1 MEFTSTDVLCCPP
14 PLFHCFGLVLGLLA
28 VISHGAK
35 IIYPGDVFDPQAVL
49 RAISEERCTALHG
62 VPTMFEAI
70 LNLARPTEFECSY
83 LRTGIIA
90 GAPVPRPLMERLLL
104 ELNMTEFTSS
114 YGLTEASPTCF
125 NASTVDP
132 IHRRLTTVGKILPHA
147 RGKIINPHDCSVLPV
162 GRRGE
167 LCISGYQVF
176 SGYWKNHSKTEEALL
191 RDRDGTVWLRTG
203 DEAYFDVHGYCTI
216 TGRFKDI
223 IIRGGE
229 NIYPLEIEERLVAHR
244 AISRA
249 SVVGLPDHHYGEV
262 VAAFLTLEEGMP
274 RPSDE
279 EIRQWARKLLGMHKA
294 PKHVFVF
301 GVDDGLPVQV
311 PQTGSGKVQKQVL
324 RDLGKNLVEQKKIQ
338 EPMLSRS

>member
-1 MEFTSTDVLCCPP
+1 MLCCPP

-28 VISHGAK
+28 VICQGAK
-35 IIYPGDVFDPQAVL
+35 LIYPGDVFDPRAVL
-49 RAISEERCTALHG
+49 RAVSEERCTALHG

-70 LNLARPTEFECSY
+70 LNLPRPADFDCSH

-90 GAPVPRPLMERLLL
+90 GAPVPRPLMRRLLV

-125 NASTVDP
+125 NALTTDT

-147 RGKIINPHDCSVLPV
+147 RGKIIDPRDGSLLPV

-176 SGYWKNHSKTEEALL
+176 RGYWNNRSKTEETLL
-191 RDRDGTVWLRTG
+191 RDPDGTVWLRTG
-203 DEAYFDVHGYCTI
+203 DEAFFDTDGYCTI

-229 NIYPLEIEERLVAHR
+229 NIYPLEIEERLVSHR

-249 SVVGLPDHHYGEV
+249 SVVGLPDDHYGEV
-262 VAAFLTLEEGMP
+262 VAAFLTLAEGSP
-274 RPSDE
+274 RPDDA
-279 EIRQWARKLLGMHKA
+279 EIRQWTRERLGRHKA
-294 PKHVFVF
+294 PKYVFVF
-301 GVDDGLPVQV
+301 DVDHGLPVQM
-311 PQTGSGKVQKQVL
+311 PQTASGKVQKQVL
-324 RDLGKNLVEQKKIQ
+324 RDLGKALVEGRMKGENLPEAAVQAR
-338 EPMLSRS
+338 L